1 MNIVGQQRQSSHAC
15 PKGCIV
21 IGSFQV
27 RWNHHVSLAD
37 TTFVPLSLSL
47 FVLIKLEKS
56 GMSRT

>member
-1 MNIVGQQRQSSHAC
+1 
-15 PKGCIV
+15 
-21 IGSFQV
+21 
-27 RWNHHVSLAD
+27 VSLAD